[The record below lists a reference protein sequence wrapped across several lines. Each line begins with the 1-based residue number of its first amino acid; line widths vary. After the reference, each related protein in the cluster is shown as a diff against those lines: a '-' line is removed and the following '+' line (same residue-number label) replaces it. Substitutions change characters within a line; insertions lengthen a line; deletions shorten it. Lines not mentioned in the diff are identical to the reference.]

1 MTVVCKAPM
10 SGRSSVDHPRTRVAR
25 RACFPTSNATHSES
39 NLLQSVDSSAVLSLP
54 APRHTR
60 TNVGYSRDMHT
71 RLLCV
76 GPSRAWAASDAR
88 RIVANPS
95 CIRILSP
102 LASPRHTA
110 RSSGAGWECMLRTSH
125 SLLASAL
132 ARAGEPPLIPTL
144 APSFPLHTRTHTPCT
159 CGFSAGS
166 STRRRRSSPERG
178 GGSVEVGSD
187 FFLQSL
193 FSFYCIPVPFSALP
207 CHNSLS
213 VFLRSHLATYSSYLP
228 VSFLY
233 RTPVVV
239 IFLPLLSI
247 SLCTAFFFS
256 ILPLR
261 SWISL
266 AR

>member
-1 MTVVCKAPM
+1 
-10 SGRSSVDHPRTRVAR
+10 
-25 RACFPTSNATHSES
+25 
-39 NLLQSVDSSAVLSLP
+39 
-54 APRHTR
+54 
-60 TNVGYSRDMHT
+60 MHT

-213 VFLRSHLATYSSYLP
+213 VLSPLPPRSLVVLPSCIISVSYPRRSYLP
-228 VSFLY
+228 SSPLHLALY
-233 RTPVVV
+233 
-239 IFLPLLSI
+239 SI
-247 SLCTAFFFS
+247 FFS